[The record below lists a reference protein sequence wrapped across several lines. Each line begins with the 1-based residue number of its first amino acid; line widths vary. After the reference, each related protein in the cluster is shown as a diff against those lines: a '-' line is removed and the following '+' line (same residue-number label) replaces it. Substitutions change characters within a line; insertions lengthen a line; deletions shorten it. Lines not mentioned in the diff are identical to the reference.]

1 MNTKMTIGLVS
12 AVLTLG
18 SGAAMAADWESA
30 GLAGERL
37 AVYVDSG
44 SIQPAKGGLTRIT
57 SLEDFGKVQYLSGED
72 NAHRSREAT
81 LLVDC
86 GTRQVGFE
94 SWQLFEGAQGHGKA
108 VWRWNSEGRVAMF
121 TPIAGSSQERVL
133 ERACGGA
140 VVAQR

>member
-1 MNTKMTIGLVS
+1 MNTRLIR
-12 AVLTLG
+12 TLIAA
-18 SGAAMAADWESA
+18 SIASTVCGAQAADWESA

-37 AVYVDSG
+37 AVYVDGG

-57 SLEDFGKVQYLSGED
+57 SLEDFGKVQYLSGE
-72 NAHRSREAT
+72 NHAHRSREAT
-81 LLVDC
+81 FLVDC

-94 SWQLFEGAQGHGKA
+94 SWQLFEGAQGQGKA

-121 TPIAGSSQERVL
+121 NPIDGSSQARVL

>member
-1 MNTKMTIGLVS
+1 MNAKTTIKLIS
-12 AVLTLG
+12 AVLTL
-18 SGAAMAADWESA
+18 SAGAATAADWQPA
-30 GLAGERL
+30 GVAGERL
-37 AVYVDSG
+37 AVYVDGG
-44 SIQPAKGGLTRIT
+44 SIQQATGGMTRIT
-57 SLEDFGKVQYLSGED
+57 SLEDFGKVQYLSGGD

-94 SWQLFEGAQGHGKA
+94 SWQLFEGAQGQGKA

-133 ERACGGA
+133 ERACGGP
-140 VVAQR
+140 VMAQR